1 MSPPPY
7 PVPFRPA
14 GGRGPPRI
22 LRRIRMSVPEPAGGE
37 EKQAKEVEDAEK
49 YSFMATV
56 TKAPKKV
63 AGPAGAGSVRGIR
76 SWFGGA
82 ASGCGGGGPAVRGG
96 SSPRFEGAA
105 PACGLGALFCRST
118 ASGWGGGRSLPVVGR
133 TAPGSGGAAP
143 GCGVRVPGL
152 GAGVAPGWA
161 GQPRL
166 AWGMQPP
173 VRGAA
178 PGWGEN
184 PSVVERGNRDPALG
198 RAAPQVGVWTGRTG
212 TDPVRR

>member
-82 ASGCGGGGPAVRGG
+82 ASGCGGGGPPVRGRSSPRLRARSPLLQEHSLRLGRREKPPGGGANSPWFGG
-96 SSPRFEGAA
+96 SSPRLRGESPRPGGGSGPWLGGPA
-105 PACGLGALFCRST
+105 PVGVGDA
-118 ASGWGGGRSLPVVGR
+118 ASGSR
-133 TAPGSGGAAP
+133 
-143 GCGVRVPGL
+143 
-152 GAGVAPGWA
+152 
-161 GQPRL
+161 
-166 AWGMQPP
+166 
-173 VRGAA
+173 RGAA

-184 PSVVERGNRDPALG
+184 PSVVEGGNRDPALG